1 MADNTKGNNTLRTG
15 SHQGISFKP
24 SVKKTMAEPIENYNE
39 KIHRAIEMFRQVSPK
54 SNCTVTTK
62 LEDLRK
68 VFTKDRDQN
77 LRIKSVEKQKAKKI
91 QINRDVPACLH
102 KYLDDGN
109 IESFQVLKENPNF
122 LLKTLTVCQECY
134 LKITEFSEE
143 AGAVGGSKIVQ
154 GGIPNK
160 FRINEAISQ
169 YQKML

>member
-1 MADNTKGNNTLRTG
+1 MKV
-15 SHQGISFKP
+15 KP

-109 IESFQVLKENPNF
+109 IESFQVLKENHAQHTTM
-122 LLKTLTVCQECY
+122 KQQEPHRQ
-134 LKITEFSEE
+134 L
-143 AGAVGGSKIVQ
+143 
-154 GGIPNK
+154 PD
-160 FRINEAISQ
+160 
-169 YQKML
+169 QKHP